1 MLFPVELDSLYRK
14 REMSDC
20 GKAEQDDKKLSID
33 TSSFEFI
40 EGRLSNSRGIAA
52 WSSTPPPPATKEEK
66 QKHNEEIVMESAGSW
81 EKIEISDLQKDEIE
95 SCREFLVNEKS
106 FNDEDESSR
115 PNIPSKPCFIDA
127 SSLLDDDYM
136 PISFAAARRDDPKGY
151 LSTAGYSGPSSFS
164 QPVEEVRKISYD
176 IKDQFSAIPSQFNIP
191 KSFQFQQ
198 QQHSS
203 LHDVTSNTT
212 TTADPN
218 LHDRS
223 QWVNKKCFKFHRII

>member
-1 MLFPVELDSLYRK
+1 
-14 REMSDC
+14 MSDC
-20 GKAEQDDKKLSID
+20 GKAEEEDDTKLSID

-52 WSSTPPPPATKEEK
+52 WSSTPPPLVTKEEK

-81 EKIEISDLQKDEIE
+81 EKIEISDLQKEEIE

-106 FNDEDESSR
+106 FNDDDESIR
-115 PNIPSKPCFIDA
+115 PNIASKPCFIDA

-136 PISFAAARRDDPKGY
+136 PISFAAARRDSPKGY

-164 QPVEEVRKISYD
+164 QPVVEESRKVSYD

-203 LHDVTSNTT
+203 LHDVTSNIA
-212 TTADPN
+212 ADLN

-223 QWVNKKCFKFHRII
+223 QWVNKQCLKFHRII